1 MNRAMA
7 LRLDQ
12 NTTPPL
18 PDESAPPA
26 PQESAPPPRAEPPAD
41 RREAPYRARRA
52 AIEERLAAAT
62 TAAPRELP
70 ALYLALAREALDGL
84 AAEPREPLL
93 LNYAGVGLNELGAR
107 EGAAQLFEA
116 ALRLDPQLPHAARNL
131 DSALARKGSRPHLPA
146 AVAARLRG
154 LEAEARRIAAAA
166 RPATGL
172 RLSLCMIVRDEEEM
186 LPRSLAAVR
195 DAVDE
200 IVVVDTGSRDRTV
213 EIARSTGATVVER
226 NWTGSFAEAR
236 NASIEAAT
244 GDWLLFLDADEV
256 LDPADAPLLREL
268 TGRTWREAFYLVE
281 TNHTGELGDGT
292 AVTHNALRLF
302 RNRPEYRFE
311 GRVHEQIAQNL
322 PSGLPERVE
331 PTQVRVEHY
340 GYLGAV
346 RDAKEKSRRN
356 IELLRRQLAEAGA
369 NPFFHFNLGSELAAA
384 GDAAGACEQFE
395 RAWALLAEDPAR
407 RERPF
412 TPSLTVRSVKAL
424 RFRGRLAEAEARAVE
439 GLGLFTDLT
448 DLVFE
453 RALIAAAE
461 GDTERAATLLEEC
474 LERGDAPSRYSPTV
488 GSGSFLALM
497 RLAELERTR
506 DPARAEGLLRRC
518 LREHPAYLGSVLPL
532 ATAMIARGA
541 PTGQVIADI
550 EGAVAE
556 STPSVRFMLATALYE
571 AGEAEAAEPLY
582 AAVVDAQ
589 PTNGGARLAL
599 AETLLSTRRYAEAAA
614 ACAAVDDD
622 DAFAVPAARSELF
635 AEVLAGREIE
645 GGSGSG
651 LVSSQLSAHSADN
664 CELTDGATPRAA
676 RRGLPVAEL
685 DLFASWSASTPF
697 PSLDP
702 AVVDSLATMLEALLR
717 VEEFEAFEAL
727 VPALAATGL
736 PPRRRHSI
744 LAEIYLRRGFLE
756 SAADEWAASCEEEG
770 PDAEALGG
778 LARVAA
784 ARGLT
789 EDAEIFQKG
798 AEELA
803 SSSI

>member
-1 MNRAMA
+1 MA

-12 NTTPPL
+12 DAASST
-18 PDESAPPA
+18 
-26 PQESAPPPRAEPPAD
+26 AD
-41 RREAPYRARRA
+41 RREAPYRERRT
-52 AIEERLAAAT
+52 AIEERLSAAT
-62 TAAPRELP
+62 TVASRELP
-70 ALYLALAREALDGL
+70 GLYLAIAREALDGL
-84 AAEPREPLL
+84 ATEPREPVL
-93 LNYAGVGLNELGAR
+93 LNHAGVGLNELGAR
-107 EGAAQLFEA
+107 DGATHLFEA

-131 DSALARKGSRPHLPA
+131 AQARARKGSRPTLPA
-146 AVAARLRG
+146 VVAAQLRG
-154 LEAEARRIAAAA
+154 LEAEARRVAAAA

-172 RLSLCMIVRDEEEM
+172 RLSVCMIVRDEEEM

-200 IVVVDTGSRDRTV
+200 IVVIDTGSRDRTV
-213 EIARSTGATVVER
+213 EIAHSFGATVVER
-226 NWTGSFAEAR
+226 EWTGSFAEAR
-236 NASIEAAT
+236 NTSIEAAT

-302 RNRPEYRFE
+302 RNRPDYRFE
-311 GRVHEQIAQNL
+311 GRVHEQIAHNL
-322 PSGLPERVE
+322 PSGLPERIE
-331 PTQVRVEHY
+331 PTPIRVDHY

-356 IELLRRQLAEAGA
+356 IELLRGQLADAGVA

-395 RAWALLAEDPAR
+395 RAWTLLAEDPAR

-412 TPSLTVRSVKAL
+412 TPSLTVRSAKAL
-424 RFRGRLAEAEARAVE
+424 RFRGRLVEAEARAVE
-439 GLGLFTDLT
+439 GLAMFDDLT

-453 RALIAAAE
+453 RALVAAAKGDAE
-461 GDTERAATLLEEC
+461 GAVALLEEC
-474 LERGDAPSRYSPTV
+474 LERGEAPSRYSPTV
-488 GSGSFLALM
+488 GSGSFLALA

-506 DPARAEGLLRRC
+506 DPQRAEGLLRRC
-518 LREHPAYLGSVLPL
+518 LREHPSYLGTVLPL
-532 ATAMIARGA
+532 AAAMIARGA
-541 PTGQVIADI
+541 PTGQVVSDI

-556 STPSVRFMLATALYE
+556 PTPSVRFMLATALYE

-582 AAVVDAQ
+582 AAVVEAQ

-614 ACAAVDDD
+614 TCAEIADD
-622 DAFAVPAARSELF
+622 DAFAVPAARSDLF
-635 AEVLAGREIE
+635 ARALA
-645 GGSGSG
+645 
-651 LVSSQLSAHSADN
+651 AA
-664 CELTDGATPRAA
+664 TDQASMARAA
-676 RRGLPVAEL
+676 RRGLPTAEL
-685 DLFASWSASTPF
+685 DLFAAWSGSTPY
-697 PSLDP
+697 PALDP
-702 AVVDSLATMLEALLR
+702 TVVDSLATMLEALLR

-727 VPALAATGL
+727 LPALAATGL
-736 PPRRRHSI
+736 PARRRHSI

-784 ARGLT
+784 AQGHA
-789 EDAEIFQKG
+789 EDAEIFEKG
-798 AEELA
+798 ARELA
-803 SSSI
+803 SSSL

>member
-1 MNRAMA
+1 MA
-7 LRLDQ
+7 LRLDH
-12 NTTPPL
+12 NAAPSSAGANASPTVATPTA
-18 PDESAPPA
+18 ESP
-26 PQESAPPPRAEPPAD
+26 SD
-41 RREAPYRARRA
+41 CREAGYRERRA
-52 AIEERLAAAT
+52 AIEARL
-62 TAAPRELP
+62 TAARTAASRELP
-70 ALYLALAREALDGL
+70 GLYLAIAREALDGL
-84 AAEPREPLL
+84 ATEPREPVL

-116 ALRLDPQLPHAARNL
+116 ALRLDPQLPHAGRNL
-131 DSALARKGSRPHLPA
+131 DSARARKGSRPELPA

-154 LEAEARRIAAAA
+154 LEAEARRVATAA
-166 RPATGL
+166 RPAHGL

-186 LPRSLAAVR
+186 LPRSLAAVA

-213 EIARSTGATVVER
+213 DIARSFGATVIER
-226 NWTGSFAEAR
+226 EWTGSFADAR

-244 GDWLLFLDADEV
+244 GDWLLFLDADEL

-311 GRVHEQIAQNL
+311 GRVHEQIAHHL

-331 PTQVRVEHY
+331 PTPIRVDHY

-356 IELLRRQLAEAGA
+356 IELLRSQLAEAGVA

-395 RAWALLAEDPAR
+395 RAWALLAEDPAG

-412 TPSLTVRSVKAL
+412 TPSLTVRSAKAL
-424 RFRGRLAEAEARAVE
+424 RFCGRLAEADARAVA
-439 GLGLFTDLT
+439 GLAMFDDLT

-453 RALIAAAE
+453 RALVAAAE
-461 GDTERAATLLEEC
+461 GDTERAASLLEEC
-474 LERGDAPSRYSPTV
+474 LERGEAPSRYSPTV
-488 GSGSFLALM
+488 GSGSFLALA

-506 DPARAEGLLRRC
+506 DPRRAEGLLRRC
-518 LREHPAYLGSVLPL
+518 LREHPSYFGTVLPL
-532 ATAMIARGA
+532 AAAMIARGA
-541 PTGQVIADI
+541 PAGQVIADI
-550 EGAVAE
+550 EAAVAE
-556 STPSVRFMLATALYE
+556 PTPSVRFMLATALYE
-571 AGEAEAAEPLY
+571 AGEAAAAEPLY
-582 AAVVDAQ
+582 AAVVEAQ

-614 ACAAVDDD
+614 ACAAVGDD
-622 DAFAVPAARSELF
+622 DALAVPAARSEMF
-635 AEVLAGREIE
+635 ARTLAGMRSEE
-645 GGSGSG
+645 GTAACPTASSSPTSG
-651 LVSSQLSAHSADN
+651 D
-664 CELTDGATPRAA
+664 DATVRAA
-676 RRGLPVAEL
+676 RRGLPAAEL
-685 DLFASWSASTPF
+685 DLFAAWSSSTPY
-697 PSLDP
+697 PPLDP
-702 AVVDSLATMLEALLR
+702 TVVDSLATMLEALLR

-727 VPALAATGL
+727 LPALAATGL
-736 PPRRRHSI
+736 PARLRHSL
-744 LAEIYLRRGFLE
+744 LAEIYLSRGFLE

-784 ARGLT
+784 AQGLT
-789 EDAEIFQKG
+789 EDAEIFEKG
-798 AEELA
+798 ARELA

>member
-1 MNRAMA
+1 MA

-12 NTTPPL
+12 TPTPSAADAGTPPV
-18 PDESAPPA
+18 
-26 PQESAPPPRAEPPAD
+26 PQENAAAARAESPAD
-41 RREAPYRARRA
+41 LREAPYRARRT
-52 AIEERLAAAT
+52 AIEGHLTAAT

-70 ALYLALAREALDGL
+70 GLYLAIAREGLEGL
-84 AAEPREPLL
+84 AAEPREPVL
-93 LNYAGVGLNELGAR
+93 LNYAGVGLAELGAR

-131 DSALARKGSRPHLPA
+131 DQALARKGSRPNLPA
-146 AVAARLRG
+146 AVAAQLRS
-154 LEAEARRIAAAA
+154 LEAEARCVAAAA

-186 LPRSLAAVR
+186 LPRSLAAAR

-200 IVVVDTGSRDRTV
+200 IIVVDTGSRDRTV
-213 EIARSTGATVVER
+213 EIARSFGATVVER
-226 NWTGSFAEAR
+226 EWTGSFAAAR
-236 NASIEAAT
+236 NASIEAAS

-256 LDPADAPLLREL
+256 LDPTDAPLLREL

-292 AVTHNALRLF
+292 AVTHNALRVF
-302 RNRPEYRFE
+302 RNRPEYRFD

-322 PSGLPERVE
+322 PSGLPERIE
-331 PTQVRVEHY
+331 PTQVRVDHY

-395 RAWALLAEDPAR
+395 RAWALLADDPAR
-407 RERPF
+407 SERPF
-412 TPSLTVRSVKAL
+412 TPALTVRSAKAL
-424 RFRGRLAEAEARAVE
+424 RFCGRLAQAEARAVE
-439 GLGLFTDLT
+439 GLALFPDLT
-448 DLVFE
+448 DLIFE
-453 RALIAAAE
+453 RALVAAAE
-461 GDTERAATLLEEC
+461 GDVERAVTLLEEC

-488 GSGSFLALM
+488 GCGSFLALV
-497 RLAELERTR
+497 RLAELERRR
-506 DPARAEGLLRRC
+506 DPRRAEGLLRRC
-518 LREHPAYLGSVLPL
+518 LREHPTYLGAVLPL
-532 ATAMIARGA
+532 AAAMIARGTPA
-541 PTGQVIADI
+541 GQVVADI

-556 STPSVRFMLATALYE
+556 PTPSVRFMLATALYE
-571 AGEAEAAEPLY
+571 AGEAAAAEPLY
-582 AAVVDAQ
+582 AAVVAAQ
-589 PTNGGARLAL
+589 PGNGGARLAL
-599 AETLLSTRRYAEAAA
+599 AETLLSTRRYEEAATAAA
-614 ACAAVDDD
+614 AVGDD
-622 DAFAVPAARSELF
+622 DAFAVAAARSELF
-635 AEVLAGREIE
+635 ARAVAGIASDDATTR
-645 GGSGSG
+645 GVSMDGKTPGS
-651 LVSSQLSAHSADN
+651 D
-664 CELTDGATPRAA
+664 DATARAA
-676 RRGLPVAEL
+676 RRGLPAAEL
-685 DLFASWSASTPF
+685 DLFAAWSASTSYPA
-697 PSLDP
+697 LDP
-702 AVVDSLATMLEALLR
+702 ACADSLATMLEALLR

-727 VPALAATGL
+727 LPALTATGL
-736 PPRRRHSI
+736 PARRRHSL

-784 ARGLT
+784 ARGLS
-789 EDAEIFQKG
+789 EDAEIFEKG

>member
-1 MNRAMA
+1 MTGTMA

-12 NTTPPL
+12 NPAPSAAG
-18 PDESAPPA
+18 PAAPPA
-26 PQESAPPPRAEPPAD
+26 AAAAPAESPAD

-52 AIEERLAAAT
+52 AIEERLGATAGAA
-62 TAAPRELP
+62 RRDLP
-70 ALYLALAREALDGL
+70 GIYLAIAREALDGL
-84 AAEPREPLL
+84 AAEPREPVL

-107 EGAAQLFEA
+107 EGAARLFEA
-116 ALRLDPQLPHAARNL
+116 ALRLDPELPHAAANL
-131 DSALARKGSRPHLPA
+131 DQARARKGSRPTLPA
-146 AVAARLRG
+146 AVAAPLRS
-154 LEAEARRIAAAA
+154 LEAAARRVAAAA

-213 EIARSTGATVVER
+213 DIARSCGATVVER
-226 NWTGSFAEAR
+226 EWTGSFAEAR

-292 AVTHNALRLF
+292 AVAHNALRVV

-322 PSGLPERVE
+322 PSGLPERIE
-331 PTQVRVEHY
+331 PTRIRVDHY

-356 IELLRRQLAEAGA
+356 IELLRRQLADAGA
-369 NPFFHFNLGSELAAA
+369 DPFFHFNLGSELAAA
-384 GDAAGACEQFE
+384 GDAVGACERFE
-395 RAWALLAEDPAR
+395 RAWALLAEDPTR

-412 TPSLTVRSVKAL
+412 APSLTVRSAKAL
-424 RFRGRLAEAEARAVE
+424 RFCGLLGEAEARAVA
-439 GLGLFTDLT
+439 GLDLFPDLT

-453 RALIAAAE
+453 RAQVAAAE
-461 GDTERAATLLEEC
+461 GEAERAAALLEEC

-488 GSGSFLALM
+488 GSGSFLALV
-497 RLAELERTR
+497 RLAELERAR
-506 DPARAEGLLRRC
+506 DPERAEALLRRC
-518 LREHPAYLGSVLPL
+518 LAEHPAYLGSVLPL
-532 ATAMIARGA
+532 AAAMIARGA
-541 PTGQVIADI
+541 PAEEVVAEI

-556 STPSVRFMLATALYE
+556 PTPSVRFMLATALYE
-571 AGEAEAAEPLY
+571 AGEAAAAEPLY
-582 AAVVDAQ
+582 AAVVEAQ
-589 PTNGGARLAL
+589 PGNGGARLAL
-599 AETLLSTRRYAEAAA
+599 VETLLSTKRYAKAADVA
-614 ACAAVDDD
+614 ASVADD
-622 DAFAVPAARSELF
+622 DAFAAAASRSELF
-635 AEVLAGREIE
+635 ARALAG
-645 GGSGSG
+645 S
-651 LVSSQLSAHSADN
+651 LDN
-664 CELTDGATPRAA
+664 DAIPRAA
-676 RRGLPVAEL
+676 RRGLPAAEL
-685 DLFASWSASTPF
+685 DLFAAWAAAAPF
-697 PSLDP
+697 PDLDP
-702 AVVDSLATMLEALLR
+702 AIVDSLATMLEALLR

-727 VPALAATGL
+727 LPALAATGL
-736 PPRRRHSI
+736 PGRRRHSI

-756 SAADEWAASCEEEG
+756 SAADEWAAACEEDG
-770 PDAEALGG
+770 PDAEALAG

-784 ARGLT
+784 ARGFV
-789 EDAEIFQKG
+789 EDAELFEKSAQ
-798 AEELA
+798 ELA

>member
-7 LRLDQ
+7 LQLDA
-12 NTTPPL
+12 TPVPSTADT
-18 PDESAPPA
+18 PRPES
-26 PQESAPPPRAEPPAD
+26 PAD
-41 RREAPYRARRA
+41 RREAAYRERRA
-52 AIEERLAAAT
+52 AIEARLTAAT
-62 TAAPRELP
+62 SAGRRELP
-70 ALYLALAREALDGL
+70 GLYLAIAREALDGL
-84 AAEPREPLL
+84 AAEPRVPVL

-131 DSALARKGSRPHLPA
+131 DSALARKGSRPNLPA
-146 AVAARLRG
+146 AVGAQLRG
-154 LEAEARRIAAAA
+154 LEAEARRIAATA

-186 LPRSLAAVR
+186 LPRSLAAVAA
-195 DAVDE
+195 AVDE

-213 EIARSTGATVVER
+213 EIARSFGATVVER
-226 NWTGSFAEAR
+226 EWTGSFAEAR
-236 NASIEAAT
+236 NASIAAAS

-311 GRVHEQIAQNL
+311 GRVHEQIAHNL
-322 PSGLPERVE
+322 PSGLPERIE
-331 PTQVRVEHY
+331 PTQVRVDHY

-356 IELLRRQLAEAGA
+356 IELLRGQLAEAGA

-412 TPSLTVRSVKAL
+412 TPSLTVRSAKGL
-424 RFRGRLAEAEARAVE
+424 RFCGRLAEAEARAVE
-439 GLGLFTDLT
+439 GLALFPDLT

-453 RALIAAAE
+453 RALLAAAE
-461 GDTERAATLLEEC
+461 GDTERAAILLEEC

-488 GSGSFLALM
+488 GSGSFLALV
-497 RLAELERTR
+497 RLADLERAR
-506 DPARAEGLLRRC
+506 DPQRAEGLLRRC
-518 LREHPAYLGSVLPL
+518 LREHPAYLGAVLPL
-532 ATAMIARGA
+532 AAAMIARGA
-541 PTGQVIADI
+541 PAGQVIAEI

-556 STPSVRFMLATALYE
+556 PTPSVRFMLATALYE

-582 AAVVDAQ
+582 AAVVEAQ

-599 AETLLSTRRYAEAAA
+599 AETLLSTRRYAEAAEA
-614 ACAAVDDD
+614 AAAVADD
-622 DAFAVPAARSELF
+622 DAFAVGAARSELF
-635 AEVLAGREIE
+635 ARTLAQAPDE
-645 GGSGSG
+645 
-651 LVSSQLSAHSADN
+651 D
-664 CELTDGATPRAA
+664 ATARAT
-676 RRGLPVAEL
+676 RRGLPAAEI
-685 DLFASWSASTPF
+685 DLFDAWGLQLIPDSGTDCRRSVTASTPY
-697 PSLDP
+697 PALDP
-702 AVVDSLATMLEALLR
+702 TTVESLATMLEALLR

-727 VPALAATGL
+727 LPALAATGL
-736 PPRRRHSI
+736 PARRRHSI

-784 ARGLT
+784 AQGHA
-789 EDAEIFQKG
+789 EDAEIFEKG
-798 AEELA
+798 AQELA

>member
-1 MNRAMA
+1 MNGAMA

-12 NTTPPL
+12 NPVPSTP
-18 PDESAPPA
+18 EEGGRPA
-26 PQESAPPPRAEPPAD
+26 PQAASPAD
-41 RREAPYRARRA
+41 RREAAYRARRG
-52 AIEERLAAAT
+52 AIEAHLAATAE
-62 TAAPRELP
+62 AAPRELP
-70 ALYLALAREALDGL
+70 GLYLAIAREALEAL
-84 AAEPREPLL
+84 AEEPREPVL

-131 DSALARKGSRPHLPA
+131 DQALARKGSRPTLPA
-146 AVAARLRG
+146 AVGAQLRA
-154 LEAEARRIAAAA
+154 LEAEGRRIASAA

-186 LPRSLAAVR
+186 LPRSLAAAR
-195 DAVDE
+195 NAVDE
-200 IVVVDTGSRDRTV
+200 IVVVDTGSRDATV
-213 EIARSTGATVVER
+213 EIARSFGATVTRRE
-226 NWTGSFAEAR
+226 WTGSFAEAR
-236 NASIEAAT
+236 NASIEAAS

-292 AVTHNALRLF
+292 AVTHNALRVF

-311 GRVHEQIAQNL
+311 GRVHEQIAHNL
-322 PSGLPERVE
+322 PSGLPERIE
-331 PTQVRVEHY
+331 PTPIRVDHY

-356 IELLRRQLAEAGA
+356 IELLRGQLAEGGA

-384 GDAAGACEQFE
+384 GDAASACEQFE
-395 RAWALLAEDPAR
+395 QAWALLASDPAR

-412 TPSLTVRSVKAL
+412 TPSLTVRSAKGL
-424 RFRGRLAEAEARAVE
+424 RFTGRLAEAEARAVE
-439 GLGLFTDLT
+439 GLEMFPDLT

-453 RALIAAAE
+453 RALVAAAE
-461 GDTERAATLLEEC
+461 GDVERAVKLLEEC

-488 GSGSFLALM
+488 GSGSFLALV
-497 RLAELERTR
+497 RLAALERGR
-506 DPARAEGLLRRC
+506 DPERAEGLLRRC
-518 LREHPAYLGSVLPL
+518 LREHPSYLGSVLPL
-532 ATAMIARGA
+532 AAAMIARGA
-541 PTGQVIADI
+541 PAGQVIAEI

-556 STPSVRFMLATALYE
+556 PTPSVRFMLATALYE

-589 PTNGGARLAL
+589 PGNGGARLAL

-614 ACAAVDDD
+614 AAEAVSDD
-622 DAFAVPAARSELF
+622 DAFAVAAARSELF
-635 AEVLAGREIE
+635 ARVLAGPA
-645 GGSGSG
+645 SDD
-651 LVSSQLSAHSADN
+651 AA
-664 CELTDGATPRAA
+664 ARAA
-676 RRGLPVAEL
+676 RRGLPAAEL
-685 DLFASWSASTPF
+685 ALFEAWAASTTYPA
-697 PSLDP
+697 LDP
-702 AVVDSLATMLEALLR
+702 AVADSLATMLEALLR

-727 VPALAATGL
+727 LPALAATGL
-736 PPRRRHSI
+736 PGRRRHQV
-744 LAEIYLRRGFLE
+744 LAEIYMRRGFLD
-756 SAADEWAASCEEEG
+756 SAADEWATSCEEEG

-789 EDAEIFQKG
+789 EDAEIFEKG

>member
-1 MNRAMA
+1 MA

-18 PDESAPPA
+18 PDEGAPTTPKGSAPAGSEGAPA
-26 PQESAPPPRAEPPAD
+26 PRAESPAD

-52 AIEERLAAAT
+52 AIERHLAAAA

-70 ALYLALAREALDGL
+70 GLYLAIARAALDGL
-84 AAEPREPLL
+84 AAEPREPVL
-93 LNYAGVGLNELGAR
+93 LNHAGVGLNELGAR
-107 EGAAQLFEA
+107 EGAARLFEA

-154 LEAEARRIAAAA
+154 LEAEARRVAAGA

-213 EIARSTGATVVER
+213 EIARSCGATVLER
-226 NWTGSFAEAR
+226 EWTGSFADAR
-236 NASIEAAT
+236 NASIEAAS

-369 NPFFHFNLGSELAAA
+369 ADPFFHFNLGSELAAA

-439 GLGLFTDLT
+439 GLGLFADLT

-453 RALIAAAE
+453 RALIAAAA

-532 ATAMIARGA
+532 AAAMIARGA
-541 PTGQVIADI
+541 PAGQVIADI

-556 STPSVRFMLATALYE
+556 PTPSIRFMLATALYE

-582 AAVVDAQ
+582 ATVVDAQ

-614 ACAAVDDD
+614 ACAAIADD
-622 DAFAVPAARSELF
+622 DAFATAAARSELF
-635 AEVLAGREIE
+635 ARVLAARGSEGETGR
-645 GGSGSG
+645 
-651 LVSSQLSAHSADN
+651 SQLRPHTGNN
-664 CELTDGATPRAA
+664 CELTDGATARAA
-676 RRGLPVAEL
+676 RRGLPAAEL
-685 DLFASWSASTPF
+685 KLFAAWSASTPF

-702 AVVDSLATMLEALLR
+702 SVVDPLATMLEALLR
-717 VEEFEAFEAL
+717 VEEFDAFEAL
-727 VPALAATGL
+727 LPALAATGL
-736 PPRRRHSI
+736 PARRRHSI

-789 EDAEIFQKG
+789 EDAEIFEKG

>member
-7 LRLDQ
+7 LRLDH
-12 NTTPPL
+12 NAAPPTA
-18 PDESAPPA
+18 DESAAPTPA
-26 PQESAPPPRAEPPAD
+26 APHGESPAD

-52 AIEERLAAAT
+52 QIEAHLTAAAT
-62 TAAPRELP
+62 ATPRELP
-70 ALYLALAREALDGL
+70 GLYLAIAREALDGL
-84 AAEPREPLL
+84 AAEPREPVL

-116 ALRLDPQLPHAARNL
+116 ALRLDPQLPHVARNL
-131 DSALARKGSRPHLPA
+131 DRALARKGSRPTLPA
-146 AVAARLRG
+146 AVAARLRA
-154 LEAEARRIAAAA
+154 LEAEARRGASSA

-200 IVVVDTGSRDRTV
+200 IVVIDTGSRDRTI
-213 EIARSTGATVVER
+213 EIARSFGATVVER
-226 NWTGSFAEAR
+226 EWTGSFADAR
-236 NASIEAAT
+236 NASIEAAS

-281 TNHTGELGDGT
+281 TNHTGEVGDGT

-311 GRVHEQIAQNL
+311 GRVHEQVAQNL
-322 PSGLPERVE
+322 PSGLPERIE
-331 PTQVRVEHY
+331 PTHVRVDHY

-356 IELLRRQLAEAGA
+356 IELLRSQLAEAGA

-395 RAWALLAEDPAR
+395 RAWALLADDPTR

-412 TPSLTVRSVKAL
+412 TPSLTVRSAKAL
-424 RFRGRLAEAEARAVE
+424 RFRGRLAEAEARATE
-439 GLGLFTDLT
+439 GLAMFPDLT

-453 RALIAAAE
+453 RALVAAAE
-461 GDTERAATLLEEC
+461 GDTERAVTLLEEC

-488 GSGSFLALM
+488 GSGSFLALA

-506 DPARAEGLLRRC
+506 DPARAEGLLHRC
-518 LREHPAYLGSVLPL
+518 LREHPAYVGTVLPL
-532 ATAMIARGA
+532 AAAMIARGA
-541 PTGQVIADI
+541 PAGQVVADI

-556 STPSVRFMLATALYE
+556 PTPSVRFMLATALYE
-571 AGEAEAAEPLY
+571 AGEAEAAE
-582 AAVVDAQ
+582 
-589 PTNGGARLAL
+589 
-599 AETLLSTRRYAEAAA
+599 AAA
-614 ACAAVDDD
+614 SVTDD
-622 DAFAVPAARSELF
+622 DAFAVAAARSELF
-635 AEVLAGREIE
+635 ARALAVRTREV
-645 GGSGSG
+645 
-651 LVSSQLSAHSADN
+651 
-664 CELTDGATPRAA
+664 ATPPAEATVAEDEAIARAA
-676 RRGLPVAEL
+676 RRGLPTAEL
-685 DLFASWSASTPF
+685 DLFAAWSASTSYPG
-697 PSLDP
+697 LDP
-702 AVVDSLATMLEALLR
+702 AVVGSLATMLEALLR

-727 VPALAATGL
+727 LPALAATGL
-736 PPRRRHSI
+736 PGRHRHSL

-770 PDAEALGG
+770 PDAEALVG

-789 EDAEIFQKG
+789 EDAEIFEKG
-798 AEELA
+798 AQELA

>member
-1 MNRAMA
+1 MA
-7 LRLDQ
+7 LRLETPAA
-12 NTTPPL
+12 TT
-18 PDESAPPA
+18 AA
-26 PQESAPPPRAEPPAD
+26 PPRAESPAD

-52 AIEERLAAAT
+52 AIERRLTAAT
-62 TAAPRELP
+62 TAASRELP
-70 ALYLALAREALDGL
+70 GLYLAIAREALDGL
-84 AAEPREPLL
+84 ATEPREPVL

-107 EGAAQLFEA
+107 DGAEALFEA
-116 ALRLDPQLPHAARNL
+116 ALRLDPQLTQAARNL
-131 DSALARKGSRPHLPA
+131 DSARARKGSRPNLPA

-154 LEAEARRIAAAA
+154 LEAEARRVAAAA
-166 RPATGL
+166 RPATCL

-186 LPRSLAAVR
+186 LPRSLAAVA

-200 IVVVDTGSRDRTV
+200 IVVVDTGSHDRTV
-213 EIARSTGATVVER
+213 EIARSFGATVIER
-226 NWTGSFAEAR
+226 EWTGSFAAAR

-256 LDPADAPLLREL
+256 LDAADAPLLREL

-311 GRVHEQIAQNL
+311 GRVHEQIAHNL
-322 PSGLPERVE
+322 PSGLPERIE
-331 PTQVRVEHY
+331 PTGVRVDHY

-356 IELLRRQLAEAGA
+356 IELLRGQLAEGGA
-369 NPFFHFNLGSELAAA
+369 SPFFHFNLGSELAAA

-395 RAWALLAEDPAR
+395 RAWALLAEDPSR

-412 TPSLTVRSVKAL
+412 APSLTVRSAKAL
-424 RFRGRLAEAEARAVE
+424 RFGGRLAEAEARAVE
-439 GLGLFTDLT
+439 GLAMFPDLT

-453 RALIAAAE
+453 RALVAAAE
-461 GDTERAATLLEEC
+461 GDVERAAALLEEC

-488 GSGSFLALM
+488 GSGSFLALA

-506 DPARAEGLLRRC
+506 DPGRAEDLLRRC
-518 LREHPAYLGSVLPL
+518 LREHPSYLGTVLPL
-532 ATAMIARGA
+532 AAAMIARGA
-541 PTGQVIADI
+541 PADQI
-550 EGAVAE
+550 VAEVDGAVAE
-556 STPSVRFMLATALYE
+556 PTPSVRFMLATALYE

-599 AETLLSTRRYAEAAA
+599 AETLLSTRRYAEAAE
-614 ACAAVDDD
+614 ACAEIADD
-622 DAFAVPAARSELF
+622 DAFAVAAARSELF
-635 AEVLAGREIE
+635 ARTL
-645 GGSGSG
+645 
-651 LVSSQLSAHSADN
+651 
-664 CELTDGATPRAA
+664 GAAIDEASMARAA
-676 RRGLPVAEL
+676 RRGLPTSEL
-685 DLFASWSASTPF
+685 DLFAAWSASTPY
-697 PSLDP
+697 PALDP
-702 AVVDSLATMLEALLR
+702 ALVDSLATMLEALLR

-727 VPALAATGL
+727 LPALAATGL
-736 PPRRRHSI
+736 PARRRHSI

-784 ARGLT
+784 AQGLT
-789 EDAEIFQKG
+789 EDAEIFEKG
-798 AEELA
+798 ARELA

>member
-1 MNRAMA
+1 MA
-7 LRLDQ
+7 LRLETPAA
-12 NTTPPL
+12 TT
-18 PDESAPPA
+18 AA
-26 PQESAPPPRAEPPAD
+26 PPRAESPAD
-41 RREAPYRARRA
+41 RREASYRARRV
-52 AIEERLAAAT
+52 AIEAHLTAAT
-62 TAAPRELP
+62 TAASRELP
-70 ALYLALAREALDGL
+70 GLYLALAREALDGL

-93 LNYAGVGLNELGAR
+93 LNYAGLGLNELGAR
-107 EGAAQLFEA
+107 DGAAELLEA
-116 ALRLDPQLPHAARNL
+116 ALRLDPQLTQAARNL
-131 DSALARKGSRPHLPA
+131 ASARARKGSRPNLPA

-154 LEAEARRIAAAA
+154 LEAEARRVVAAA

-186 LPRSLAAVR
+186 LPRSLAAVA

-213 EIARSTGATVVER
+213 EIARSFGATVVER
-226 NWTGSFAEAR
+226 EWTGSFAAAR

-322 PSGLPERVE
+322 PSGLPERIE
-331 PTQVRVEHY
+331 PTQVRIDHY

-356 IELLRRQLAEAGA
+356 IELLRSQLAEAGA

-412 TPSLTVRSVKAL
+412 TPSLTVRSAKAL

-439 GLGLFTDLT
+439 GLAMFPDLT

-453 RALIAAAE
+453 RALVAAAE
-461 GDTERAATLLEEC
+461 GDVERAAALLEEC

-488 GSGSFLALM
+488 GSGSFLALA

-506 DPARAEGLLRRC
+506 DPEHAEDLLRRC
-518 LREHPAYLGSVLPL
+518 LREHPSYLGTVLPL
-532 ATAMIARGA
+532 AAAMIARGA
-541 PTGQVIADI
+541 PADQI
-550 EGAVAE
+550 VAEVEGAVAE
-556 STPSVRFMLATALYE
+556 PTPSVRFMLATALYE

-582 AAVVDAQ
+582 AAVVNAQ

-599 AETLLSTRRYAEAAA
+599 AETLLSTRRYAEAAD
-614 ACAAVDDD
+614 ACAEIADD

-635 AEVLAGREIE
+635 ARTLA
-645 GGSGSG
+645 
-651 LVSSQLSAHSADN
+651 AA
-664 CELTDGATPRAA
+664 TDEASMARAS
-676 RRGLPVAEL
+676 RRGLPTTEL
-685 DLFASWSASTPF
+685 DLFAAWSASTPY
-697 PSLDP
+697 PALDP

-717 VEEFEAFEAL
+717 VEEFEAFETL
-727 VPALAATGL
+727 LPALAATGL
-736 PPRRRHSI
+736 PARRRHSI

-770 PDAEALGG
+770 PDPEALGG

-784 ARGLT
+784 AQGLM
-789 EDAEIFQKG
+789 EDAEIFEKG
-798 AEELA
+798 ARELA

>member
-7 LRLDQ
+7 LRLDP
-12 NTTPPL
+12 NLAPPTADEGTPPV
-18 PDESAPPA
+18 
-26 PQESAPPPRAEPPAD
+26 PQEGTAPRGESPAD

-52 AIEERLAAAT
+52 AIEAKLAAAT

-70 ALYLALAREALDGL
+70 GLYLAIAREALDGL
-84 AAEPREPLL
+84 AAEPREPVL

-116 ALRLDPQLPHAARNL
+116 ALRLDPQLPHAAPNL
-131 DSALARKGSRPHLPA
+131 DAALARKGSRPNLPA
-146 AVAARLRG
+146 AVGAQLRA
-154 LEAEARRIAAAA
+154 LEAEARRVAATA

-186 LPRSLAAVR
+186 LPRSLAAAR

-200 IVVVDTGSRDRTV
+200 IVVIDTGSRDRTV
-213 EIARSTGATVVER
+213 EIARSFGATVLER
-226 NWTGSFAEAR
+226 EWTGSFAAAR

-322 PSGLPERVE
+322 PSGLPERIE
-331 PTQVRVEHY
+331 PTQVRVDHY

-356 IELLRRQLAEAGA
+356 IELLRSQLAEAGA

-407 RERPF
+407 RDRPF
-412 TPSLTVRSVKAL
+412 TPSLTVRSTKAL
-424 RFRGRLAEAEARAVE
+424 RFCGRLAEAEARAAE
-439 GLGLFTDLT
+439 GLALFPDLT

-453 RALIAAAE
+453 RALVAAAE
-461 GDTERAATLLEEC
+461 GDAERAVTLLEEC

-488 GSGSFLALM
+488 GSGSFLALV
-497 RLAELERTR
+497 RLAELERAR
-506 DPARAEGLLRRC
+506 DPQRAEGLLRRC
-518 LREHPAYLGSVLPL
+518 LREHPTYLGSVLPL
-532 ATAMIARGA
+532 AAAMIARGA
-541 PTGQVIADI
+541 PAGQIVADI

-556 STPSVRFMLATALYE
+556 PTSSVRFMLATALYE
-571 AGEAEAAEPLY
+571 AGEAAAAEPLY
-582 AAVVDAQ
+582 AAVVEAQ
-589 PTNGGARLAL
+589 PGNGGARLAL
-599 AETLLSTRRYAEAAA
+599 VETLLSSRRYTEAAEAAA
-614 ACAAVDDD
+614 TVSDD
-622 DAFAVPAARSELF
+622 DAFAVAAARSELF
-635 AEVLAGREIE
+635 ARVLAGRASEE
-645 GGSGSG
+645 
-651 LVSSQLSAHSADN
+651 
-664 CELTDGATPRAA
+664 ATPGDAAPGDEAPPSGGDPAAADATTRAA
-676 RRGLPVAEL
+676 RRGLPAAEL
-685 DLFASWSASTPF
+685 DLFAAWAASMAYPA
-697 PSLDP
+697 LDP
-702 AVVDSLATMLEALLR
+702 TVVDSLATMLEALLR

-727 VPALAATGL
+727 LPALAATGL
-736 PPRRRHSI
+736 PARRRHSL

-770 PDAEALGG
+770 PDTEALAG
-778 LARVAA
+778 LARVAT

-789 EDAEIFQKG
+789 EDAQIFEKG

>member
-12 NTTPPL
+12 TPTAP
-18 PDESAPPA
+18 SADAGDPPVA
-26 PQESAPPPRAEPPAD
+26 ASPRAESPAD
-41 RREAPYRARRA
+41 RREAAYRERRA
-52 AIEERLAAAT
+52 SIEARLAAAAS
-62 TAAPRELP
+62 AAPRELP
-70 ALYLALAREALDGL
+70 GLYLAIAREALDGL

-93 LNYAGVGLNELGAR
+93 LNHAGVGLNELGAR

-131 DSALARKGSRPHLPA
+131 DQALARKGSRPNLPA
-146 AVAARLRG
+146 AVAAQLRA
-154 LEAEARRIAAAA
+154 LEAEARRVASSA

-186 LPRSLAAVR
+186 LPRSLAAAR

-213 EIARSTGATVVER
+213 EIARSFGATVVER
-226 NWTGSFAEAR
+226 EWTGSFAEAR
-236 NASIEAAT
+236 NASIEAAS

-292 AVTHNALRLF
+292 AVTHNALRVF
-302 RNRPEYRFE
+302 RNRPDYRFE

-322 PSGLPERVE
+322 PSGLPERIE
-331 PTQVRVEHY
+331 PTQVRVDHY

-356 IELLRRQLAEAGA
+356 IELLRRQMAESGA

-395 RAWALLAEDPAR
+395 RAWALLADDPTR
-407 RERPF
+407 RDRPF
-412 TPSLTVRSVKAL
+412 TPSLTVRSAKGL
-424 RFRGRLAEAEARAVE
+424 RFCGRLAEADARAVE
-439 GLGLFTDLT
+439 GLAMFGDLT

-453 RALIAAAE
+453 RALVAAAE

-488 GSGSFLALM
+488 GSGSFLALV
-497 RLAELERTR
+497 RLAELEQAR
-506 DPARAEGLLRRC
+506 DPRRAEGLLHRC
-518 LREHPAYLGSVLPL
+518 LREHPSYLGSVLPL
-532 ATAMIARGA
+532 AAAMIARGA
-541 PTGQVIADI
+541 PAGQVIADV

-556 STPSVRFMLATALYE
+556 PTPSVRFMLATALYE

-582 AAVVDAQ
+582 AAVVEAQ
-589 PTNGGARLAL
+589 PGNGGARLAL
-599 AETLLSTRRYAEAAA
+599 AETLLSTRRYEEAAA
-614 ACAAVDDD
+614 AAAAVADD
-622 DAFAVPAARSELF
+622 DAFAAAAARSELF
-635 AEVLAGREIE
+635 ARALAGKGDED
-645 GGSGSG
+645 
-651 LVSSQLSAHSADN
+651 A
-664 CELTDGATPRAA
+664 ATRAA
-676 RRGLPVAEL
+676 RRGLPAAEL
-685 DLFASWSASTPF
+685 DLFTAWAACTSYPA
-697 PSLDP
+697 LDP

-727 VPALAATGL
+727 LPALAATGVTA
-736 PPRRRHSI
+736 RRRHSI
-744 LAEIYLRRGFLE
+744 LAEIYLRRGYLE

-770 PDAEALGG
+770 PDADALAG

-784 ARGLT
+784 ARGLD
-789 EDAEIFQKG
+789 EDAEIFEKG

>member
-1 MNRAMA
+1 MTGAMA

-12 NTTPPL
+12 NA
-18 PDESAPPA
+18 APPA
-26 PQESAPPPRAEPPAD
+26 GEGTPPAPTAAAPRAESPAD

-52 AIEERLAAAT
+52 AIEARLAATAS
-62 TAAPRELP
+62 AAPRELP
-70 ALYLALAREALDGL
+70 GHYLAIAREALAGL
-84 AAEPREPLL
+84 AAEPREPVL
-93 LNYAGVGLNELGAR
+93 LNYAGVGLDELGAR

-116 ALRLDPQLPHAARNL
+116 ALRLDPELPHAARNL
-131 DSALARKGSRPHLPA
+131 DQALARKDSRPTLPA
-146 AVAARLRG
+146 AIAAQLRS
-154 LEAEARRIAAAA
+154 LEAEAHRVAAAA
-166 RPATGL
+166 RPVTGL

-195 DAVDE
+195 EAVDE

-213 EIARSTGATVVER
+213 EIARSFGATVVER
-226 NWTGSFAEAR
+226 EWTGSFAAAR

-292 AVTHNALRLF
+292 AVAHNALRLF

-311 GRVHEQIAQNL
+311 GRVHEQIAQHL
-322 PSGLPERVE
+322 PAGLPERIE
-331 PTQVRVEHY
+331 PTQVRVDHY

-356 IELLRRQLAEAGA
+356 IELLRRQLADAGA

-384 GDAAGACEQFE
+384 GDAAGAGEHFEQ
-395 RAWALLAEDPAR
+395 AWALLAADPAR

-412 TPSLTVRSVKAL
+412 TASLTVRSVKAL
-424 RFRGRLAEAEARAVE
+424 RFGGRLAEAEARALE
-439 GLGLFTDLT
+439 GLALFPDLT

-453 RALIAAAE
+453 RALLAAAA
-461 GDTERAATLLEEC
+461 GDVERAATLLEEC

-497 RLAELERTR
+497 RLAELERPR
-506 DPARAEGLLRRC
+506 DPERAEGLLRRC
-518 LREHPAYLGSVLPL
+518 LDEHPAFLGSVLPL
-532 ATAMIARGA
+532 AAAMIARGV
-541 PTGQVIADI
+541 PTAQVIAEI
-550 EGAVAE
+550 EGAVAAP
-556 STPSVRFMLATALYE
+556 TPSVRFMLATALYE
-571 AGEAEAAEPLY
+571 AGEAAAAEPLY
-582 AAVVDAQ
+582 ASVVEAQ
-589 PTNGGARLAL
+589 PGNGGARLAL
-599 AETLLSTRRYAEAAA
+599 VETLLSTKRYAEAVAA
-614 ACAAVDDD
+614 AATVADD
-622 DAFAVPAARSELF
+622 DAFAAAAARSELF
-635 AEVLAGREIE
+635 ARVLAG
-645 GGSGSG
+645 
-651 LVSSQLSAHSADN
+651 
-664 CELTDGATPRAA
+664 ELDDDAMPRAA
-676 RRGLPVAEL
+676 RRGLPAAEL
-685 DLFASWSASTPF
+685 DLFAGWRLHLNPLSGNNCRHSRSAAAPY
-697 PSLDP
+697 PALDP
-702 AVVDSLATMLEALLR
+702 AVLGPLATMLEALLR

-727 VPALAATGL
+727 LPALAATGL
-736 PPRRRHSI
+736 PGRRRHSI

-770 PDAEALGG
+770 PDVEALGG

-789 EDAEIFQKG
+789 EDAEIFEKG
-798 AEELA
+798 AAELD

>member
-1 MNRAMA
+1 MA
-7 LRLDQ
+7 LRLDSPEGA
-12 NTTPPL
+12 TSTL
-18 PDESAPPA
+18 PPA
-26 PQESAPPPRAEPPAD
+26 ESPAD
-41 RREAPYRARRA
+41 RREAPYRERRA
-52 AIEERLAAAT
+52 AIEARLATAT
-62 TAAPRELP
+62 TAASRELP
-70 ALYLALAREALDGL
+70 ALYLAIAREALDGL
-84 AAEPREPLL
+84 AAEPREPVL
-93 LNYAGVGLNELGAR
+93 LNLAGVGLNELGAR
-107 EGAAQLFEA
+107 DGAAALFEA

-131 DSALARKGSRPHLPA
+131 ESARARRGSRPNLPA
-146 AVAARLRG
+146 AVAAQLRG
-154 LEAEARRIAAAA
+154 LEAEARRVAAAA

-186 LPRSLAAVR
+186 LPRSLAAVA

-213 EIARSTGATVVER
+213 EIARSFGATVVER
-226 NWTGSFAEAR
+226 EWTGSFADAR
-236 NASIEAAT
+236 NASIEAAS

-311 GRVHEQIAQNL
+311 GRVHEQIAHNL
-322 PSGLPERVE
+322 PSGLPERIE
-331 PTQVRVEHY
+331 PTRVRVDHY

-356 IELLRRQLAEAGA
+356 IELLRGQLAEAGAAGA

-395 RAWALLAEDPAR
+395 RAWALLGEDPAR
-407 RERPF
+407 AERPF
-412 TPSLTVRSVKAL
+412 TPSLTVRSAKAL
-424 RFRGRLAEAEARAVE
+424 RFCGRLAEAEARAVE
-439 GLGLFTDLT
+439 GLAMFDDLT

-453 RALIAAAE
+453 RALVAAAE
-461 GDTERAATLLEEC
+461 GDVERAVTLLEEC

-488 GSGSFLALM
+488 GSGSFLALS

-506 DPARAEGLLRRC
+506 DPERAEGLLRRC
-518 LREHPAYLGSVLPL
+518 LREHPSYLGTVLPL
-532 ATAMIARGA
+532 AAAMIARGA
-541 PTGQVIADI
+541 PAGQVIADI

-556 STPSVRFMLATALYE
+556 PTPSVRFMLATALYE
-571 AGEAEAAEPLY
+571 AGEAAAAEPLY

-599 AETLLSTRRYAEAAA
+599 AETLLSTRRYAEAAET
-614 ACAAVDDD
+614 CAAIDDE

-635 AEVLAGREIE
+635 ARTLATTIDEDSKTR
-645 GGSGSG
+645 
-651 LVSSQLSAHSADN
+651 
-664 CELTDGATPRAA
+664 ATQ
-676 RRGLPVAEL
+676 RGLPAAEL
-685 DLFASWSASTPF
+685 DLFAAWSASNPF
-697 PSLDP
+697 PPLDP
-702 AVVDSLATMLEALLR
+702 TVVDSLATMLEALLR
-717 VEEFEAFEAL
+717 VEEFVAFEAL
-727 VPALAATGL
+727 LPALAATGL
-736 PPRRRHSI
+736 PARRRHSI

-778 LARVAA
+778 LARVATA
-784 ARGLT
+784 QGLT
-789 EDAEIFQKG
+789 EDAEIFKKG
-798 AEELA
+798 AQELA